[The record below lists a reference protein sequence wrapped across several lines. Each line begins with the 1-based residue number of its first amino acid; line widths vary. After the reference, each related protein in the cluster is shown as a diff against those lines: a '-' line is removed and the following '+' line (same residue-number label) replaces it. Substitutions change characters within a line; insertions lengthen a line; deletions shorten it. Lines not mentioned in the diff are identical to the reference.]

1 MDFTTTGG
9 WGTRIAG
16 IGHLDADRLSLR
28 HGSNDR
34 IVKPEI
40 YTGRI
45 LRGATNPVDLRLNDR
60 LEYRRFYLLVSGN
73 VYAHFVNIAHNPP
86 AQTQLSIINFRS
98 SGRVPR
104 SGRKNV
110 WLRRRSWP

>member
-16 IGHLDADRLSLR
+16 IGHLDADRLSLC

-45 LRGATNPVDLRLNDR
+45 LKRGDK
-60 LEYRRFYLLVSGN
+60 
-73 VYAHFVNIAHNPP
+73 
-86 AQTQLSIINFRS
+86 
-98 SGRVPR
+98 PR
-104 SGRKNV
+104 
-110 WLRRRSWP
+110 